1 VSARSIETGELLSFL
16 LIAATMLSSSLFF
29 PSFYWVFILFAII
42 DGLSTRYS
50 SEFVL
55 SLDRIAFAFIILL
68 LSAESLRLDVLA
80 MILETAALIALL
92 DISFLLRQIRQH
104 SQHDLST
111 ILFSR
116 LRSYL
121 YTLVPAV
128 ILSSGLTYLGASS
141 LPFAINSQYAILE
154 LGLASAAVFVIILSV
169 ARRPE
174 TSNNF
179 QT

>member
-1 VSARSIETGELLSFL
+1 
-16 LIAATMLSSSLFF
+16 
-29 PSFYWVFILFAII
+29 
-42 DGLSTRYS
+42 
-50 SEFVL
+50 
-55 SLDRIAFAFIILL
+55 
-68 LSAESLRLDVLA
+68 

-104 SQHDLST
+104 TQHDLST

-141 LPFAINSQYAILE
+141 LSIAVNSQYAILD
-154 LGLASAAVFVIILSV
+154 LGLASVVVFAIIVSV
-169 ARRPE
+169 AREPE
-174 TSNNF
+174 TSNKF